1 MRQMSIARE
10 LEDIQ
15 RMLLR
20 HQHDHPPVRDL
31 NNEADRRMGR
41 GQRVAAD
48 FARLVGS
55 WTFIILQSLLTAA
68 WLLLNLLGVTRHW
81 DAYPFLLL
89 NLVFSLE
96 AAIFVSFVLMAV
108 NLLADRDRLRA
119 QHNFEVEVK
128 SEEETRMLMQ
138 HLEVQDEVLLQVLH
152 RLDRLDRELRR
163 LNRRLGVEEPAP

>member
-1 MRQMSIARE
+1 MRHMSIARE

-31 NNEADRRMGR
+31 NSEADARMTR
-41 GQRVAAD
+41 GGRVAAD
-48 FARLVGS
+48 FARLIGS
-55 WTFIILQSLLTAA
+55 WTFVVLQSLLTAI
-68 WLLLNLLGVTRHW
+68 WLLLNILAVSRHW
-81 DAYPFLLL
+81 DTYPFLLL

-96 AAIFVSFVLMAV
+96 AALFVSVVLMAV
-108 NLLADRDRLRA
+108 NHLNDRDRLRA

-128 SEEETRMLMQ
+128 SEEEIRMLMQ
-138 HLEVQDEVLLQVLH
+138 HLEVQDEVLLQLLH

-163 LNRRLGVEEPAP
+163 LNRRLGVEEPAT

>member
-1 MRQMSIARE
+1 MRHMSIARE

-31 NNEADRRMGR
+31 NSEADRRMSR
-41 GQRVAAD
+41 GARVAAD

-55 WTFIILQSLLTAA
+55 WTFILLQSLLTAI
-68 WLLLNLLGVTRHW
+68 WLVLNILGVTRHW
-81 DAYPFLLL
+81 DTYPFLLL

-119 QHNFEVEVK
+119 QHTFEVEVK
-128 SEEETRMLMQ
+128 AEEETRMVMQ

-163 LNRRLGVEEPAP
+163 LNRRLGVEEPAN